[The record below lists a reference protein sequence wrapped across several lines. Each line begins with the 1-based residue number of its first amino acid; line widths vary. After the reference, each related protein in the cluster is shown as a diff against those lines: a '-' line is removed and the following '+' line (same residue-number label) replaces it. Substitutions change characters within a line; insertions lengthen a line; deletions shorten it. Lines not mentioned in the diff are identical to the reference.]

1 MTASGLLAYL
11 PPLGGTMRLDIVDLV
26 PNVSV
31 DHNGRPYAWVKF
43 NRPLTD
49 AERVGRIMVPDH
61 DDEVYHP
68 HPEGS

>member
-1 MTASGLLAYL
+1 
-11 PPLGGTMRLDIVDLV
+11 MRLDIVDLV